1 MDISG
6 YNLPE
11 PCFGIGADELVSRW
25 IDRERAQHAA
35 GLGAA
40 ARMTRNMRREMQEA
54 LDLVADPAG
63 RDQRPREEREKEY
76 MDAIASLA
84 ERLYAEHLAPM
95 SSYGRRQLV
104 RALEQRLR
112 KIDR

>member
-6 YNLPE
+6 YNIPE
-11 PCFGIGADELVSRW
+11 PCFGIGASELVFRW

-54 LDLVADPAG
+54 IDLVADPTQPA
-63 RDQRPREEREKEY
+63 RKEEY
-76 MDAIASLA
+76 MDAIDALA
-84 ERLYAEHLAPM
+84 DQIFAEHLAPM